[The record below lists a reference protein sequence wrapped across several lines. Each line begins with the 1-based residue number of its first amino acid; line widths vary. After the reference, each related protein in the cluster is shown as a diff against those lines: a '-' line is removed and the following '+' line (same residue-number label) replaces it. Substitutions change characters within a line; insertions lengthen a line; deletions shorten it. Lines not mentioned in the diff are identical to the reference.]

1 MRVTRKW
8 LGSVAV
14 LAALAG
20 LSGVQAIAAAGPE
33 KGPLKVF
40 ILAGDSNCEG
50 KARTTLLEHLLSN
63 PETAATYQHLKAAD
77 GKWAVREDV
86 WIRYLDRK
94 GNLTVGY
101 GGGQDQFGIELQFG
115 NVIGDH
121 LPNQALLIKT
131 AWGGSGLS
139 RNFYSPSSGGKAG
152 DCYTQMV
159 ENVKD
164 TLQNL
169 KTLFPGYD
177 EAKGYELAGLVWF
190 SGWNDAGL
198 KDYEEKLAHLIKD
211 VRKDLDAPQMLVIIG
226 ELGVG
231 GPSQPGREEN
241 PIRKA
246 QAAVAQRPE
255 FKGTV
260 RYVKT
265 AEYFDMRAMQ
275 MFRDG
280 SWKDAHKEEFAKL
293 ASDRPYHYMG
303 SARTFFLMGHALG
316 GGMVELLKQQSA
328 HP

>member
-8 LGSVAV
+8 LGSVV
-14 LAALAG
+14 VLAG
-20 LSGVQAIAAAGPE
+20 LSGMQATAAGP
-33 KGPLKVF
+33 KPGPVKVF

-50 KARTTLLEHLLSN
+50 KAATALLEHLINS
-63 PETAATYQHLKAAD
+63 PETAATYKHLKTAD
-77 GKWAVREDV
+77 GKWVQRDDV

-94 GNLTVGY
+94 GNLSVGY
-101 GGGQDQFGIELQFG
+101 GGAPTQFGIELQFG
-115 NVIGDH
+115 NVIGNH
-121 LPNQALLIKT
+121 LKNQALLIKT

-139 RNFYSPSSGGKAG
+139 RNFGSPSSGGQVGK
-152 DCYTQMV
+152 CYTDMI

-164 TLQNL
+164 TLKNL

-177 EAKGYELAGLVWF
+177 EASGCEIAGLVWF
-190 SGWNDAGL
+190 SGWNDAGM
-198 KDYEEKLAHLIKD
+198 KDYEEKLANLIKD
-211 VRKDLDAPQMLVIIG
+211 VRKDLGAPNMPVVIG

-231 GPSQPGREEN
+231 GPTPPGKPESGV
-241 PIRKA
+241 RKD
-246 QAAVAQRPE
+246 QIAVAARPE

-280 SWKDAHKEEFAKL
+280 SWAKANKEEFSKL

-303 SARTFFLMGHALG
+303 SAKTFFLMGNAMG
-316 GGMVELLKQQSA
+316 EGMVELLKK
-328 HP
+328 

>member
-8 LGSVAV
+8 IDSVVV
-14 LAALAG
+14 LAAFAG
-20 LSGVQAIAAAGPE
+20 SSGVQAIAAGGPE

-50 KARTTLLEHLLSN
+50 KARTALLEHLINN
-63 PETAATYQHLKAAD
+63 PATAATYKHLKAAD
-77 GKWAVREDV
+77 GTWAVREDV
-86 WIRYLDRK
+86 WIRYLGRN
-94 GNLTVGY
+94 GNLTVGF
-101 GGGQDQFGIELQFG
+101 GGSQEQIGIELQFG
-115 NVIGDH
+115 NVIGNH
-121 LPNQALLIKT
+121 LKNQALLIKT

-152 DCYTQMV
+152 ECYTQMV

-164 TLQNL
+164 TLKNL
-169 KTLFPGYD
+169 KILFPGYD
-177 EAKGYELAGLVWF
+177 EAGGYEIAGFVWF
-190 SGWNDAGL
+190 SGWNDAGM
-198 KDYEEKLAHLIKD
+198 KDYEEKLANLIKD
-211 VRKDLDAPQMLVIIG
+211 VRKDLGAPNMLVIIG

-231 GPSQPGREEN
+231 GPSQPGTEEN
-241 PIRKA
+241 PMRQA

-280 SWKDAHKEEFAKL
+280 TWTGANKEEFAKL
-293 ASDRPYHYMG
+293 ASDRPYHFMG
-303 SARTFFLMGHALG
+303 SAKTFFLMGNAMG
-316 GGMVELLKQQSA
+316 EGMVELLKKE
-328 HP
+328 